1 LNFKFLNLLL
11 AASNYQP
18 PVKGMAQTL
27 PKGPEDDASS
37 YASLLS
43 AAQNSNETCEQVN
56 NRANFVIFDF
66 VELTLGPLQ
75 SLFYHRGM
83 TASDTMHRSQ
93 RKNNSQNF
101 LCFLPIRKVDV
112 EILTKALMLTS
123 LNIAAPKLQKSLSGD
138 TRSPSQILR

>member
-1 LNFKFLNLLL
+1 
-11 AASNYQP
+11 
-18 PVKGMAQTL
+18 MAQTL

-93 RKNNSQNF
+93 RKKSF
-101 LCFLPIRKVDV
+101 TEFYLLSSHRK
-112 EILTKALMLTS
+112 S
-123 LNIAAPKLQKSLSGD
+123 RCGD
-138 TRSPSQILR
+138 TNEGSDAYFFEDC